1 MTKFSLIC
9 ATVGRVSQLTRML
22 RSLAAQSCRSFEL
35 LLIDQNTDDRVLRI
49 IDSLPGGIRIH
60 RVVTSPSLSRALN
73 LGLEKAHSEVVGFP
87 DDDCWYPPDLLQN
100 LSDLFDAHQEW
111 DGITVPTVDD
121 QGVPSIARWAKRP
134 RRLTPVR
141 MLGCSTSVF
150 YRRDVCTQVG
160 FFDETIGGGVGPTPG
175 FDIDYLHRVVR
186 AGFHVEFQPQ
196 LVVNHPQT
204 LPVGTADEPAR
215 QKRYSYGYGEGSI
228 ARKYSLPFWYLAA
241 ITGFP
246 LARAIKHAA
255 FGLRND
261 ASLEWT
267 TFLGRLNGWM
277 RTRPAPGKI
286 KEPLAFPSPEPSNV
300 QREARERR
308 QAG

>member
-1 MTKFSLIC
+1 
-9 ATVGRVSQLTRML
+9 ML

-35 LLIDQNTDDRVLRI
+35 LLIDQNSDDRVLGI
-49 IDSLPGGIRIH
+49 IDSLPEEIGIERF
-60 RVVTSPSLSRALN
+60 VASPGLCRALN
-73 LGLEKAHSEVVGFP
+73 LGIEKAHGEVVGFP

-100 LSDLFDAHQEW
+100 LSDLFDAHREW
-111 DGITVPTVDD
+111 DGITTRTADD

-134 RRLTPVR
+134 GRLTPSNLGMR
-141 MLGCSTSVF
+141 GCSTSIF

-160 FFDETIGGGVGPTPG
+160 FFDETIGGGLLSPG
-175 FDIDYLHRVVR
+175 SDMDYLHRVVR

-204 LPVGTADEPAR
+204 LPGTTDEQGR

-228 ARKYSLPFWYLAA
+228 AREYSLPFWYLAA
-241 ITGFP
+241 IIGFP

-255 FGLRND
+255 FGLRQE

-267 TFLGRLNGWM
+267 TSLGRLNGWM
-277 RTRPAPGKI
+277 RTRPAPAKVA
-286 KEPLAFPSPEPSNV
+286 EPLPFPSPEPSNV
-300 QREARERR
+300 QREERERK

>member
-1 MTKFSLIC
+1 
-9 ATVGRVSQLTRML
+9 ML
-22 RSLAAQSCRSFEL
+22 RSLAAQSYRRFEL
-35 LLIDQNTDDRVLRI
+35 LLIDQNSDDRVLGI
-49 IDSLPGGIRIH
+49 IDSLPGEITIERA
-60 RVVTSPSLSRALN
+60 VASPSLSRALN
-73 LGLEKAHSEVVGFP
+73 LGLEKAHGEVVGFP

-100 LSDLFDAHQEW
+100 LSDLFDAHREW
-111 DGITVPTVDD
+111 DGITMPTADD

-134 RRLTPVR
+134 GRLTPSNLGMR
-141 MLGCSTSVF
+141 GCSTSTF

-175 FDIDYLHRVVR
+175 FDMDYLHRVVR

-204 LPVGTADEPAR
+204 LPGTTDEPAR

-246 LARAIKHAA
+246 LARAIKDAA
-255 FGLRND
+255 FGLRKEAN
-261 ASLEWT
+261 LEWT

-277 RTRPAPGKI
+277 RTRPAPGEI
-286 KEPLAFPSPEPSNV
+286 KEPLAFPSPEPSNI
-300 QREARERR
+300 QREDRGRK